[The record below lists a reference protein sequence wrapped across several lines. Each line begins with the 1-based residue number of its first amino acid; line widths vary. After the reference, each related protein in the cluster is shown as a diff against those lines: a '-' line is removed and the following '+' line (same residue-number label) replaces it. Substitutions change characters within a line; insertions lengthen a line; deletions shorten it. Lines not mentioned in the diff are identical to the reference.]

1 MSLIVK
7 RERFSPCSDTINL
20 ALESFNRHTLNICRL
35 RDLERFNYE
44 SFYPFFDNVLKL
56 ESVSPQADVKNLR
69 EIKNESSKICSLNID
84 QIKEFVPLQKN
95 ASKISIKQKS
105 ELAKD
110 TTTVNLAKISPGQS
124 IDFKYPLE
132 YNWSFWFFK
141 NTKSQEW
148 EENLVLL
155 TTVSYVEEFWS
166 VYHYLKPVECLSDGC
181 DFMLFKQ
188 GIRPCWED
196 EQNVN
201 GGRWVTC
208 VNKSQNLSL
217 LSDLWRNSLLTLIGS
232 SYDNDISFINGVV
245 ISIRHKTNKI
255 SMWIKQVDDNVRD
268 GIGKRFAR
276 LLNIKIPLVYDK
288 HDFVDNK

>member
-44 SFYPFFDNVLKL
+44 SFYPFFNNVLKL
-56 ESVSPQADVKNLR
+56 ESVTPLADVKNLR
-69 EIKNESSKICSLNID
+69 EVKNESSKICSLNID
-84 QIKEFVPLQKN
+84 QIKEFIPLQKN

-110 TTTVNLAKISPGQS
+110 TTPVNLEKIGPVQN

-132 YNWSFWFFK
+132 FNWSFWFFK
-141 NTKSQEW
+141 NSKSQEW
-148 EENLVLL
+148 EENLILL

-166 VYHYLKPVECLSDGC
+166 VYHYLKHIECLSDGC
-181 DFMLFKQ
+181 DYMLFKQ

-196 EQNVN
+196 KQNVN
-201 GGRWVTC
+201 GGRWVAC
-208 VNKSQNLSL
+208 VNKSQSLSL
-217 LSDLWRNSLLTLIGS
+217 LSDLWRNSLMTLIGS
-232 SYDNDISFINGVV
+232 SYDNDISFINGIV

-255 SMWIKQVDDNVRD
+255 SLWIKQVDDNIRD
-268 GIGKRFAR
+268 GIGKSFVR
-276 LLNIKIPLVYDK
+276 LLDIKMPLVYDK